1 MKIISNLILI
11 LTLTITIKTNPNISE
26 SNKEKVRACISI
38 QQKKYE
44 ENEKAINEFINNK
57 SDIYKQTPNKILL
70 LAMAYCY
77 DKISVELAKK
87 INRIN
92 TKNINIASLGIE
104 DLYNFEK
111 YNYDDQEMNKKI
123 YDNFFPTFYVVY
135 KEITDKEKKAEQ
147 NNHMIYFVH
156 TPLFKFYVLYTIIN
170 FIIVFYKRLKD
181 PSKYIDFTSNYENKK
196 KDEEEDEINDDNNNN
211 THKKSE
217 ESNNENNRKLKKKN
231 RLGKNKNN

>member
-1 MKIISNLILI
+1 MKLFSNIILI
-11 LTLTITIKTNPNISE
+11 LTLIVSIKTNPNISE

-44 ENEKAINEFINNK
+44 ENEKKINEFINNK
-57 SDIYKQTPNKILL
+57 SEIYKQTPNKILL

-104 DLYNFEK
+104 DLYNFEN

-135 KEITDKEKKAEQ
+135 KEITDKEKKVEQ
-147 NNHMIYFVH
+147 DKYMIYFVH
-156 TPLFKFYVLYTIIN
+156 TPLFKFYLLYTIIN
-170 FIIVFYKRLKD
+170 CIIVFHKRLKD
-181 PSKYIDFTSNYENKK
+181 PSKYVDFTSNYENKK
-196 KDEEEDEINDDNNNN
+196 KDEEKEEINDDNN
-211 THKKSE
+211 THKKSG
-217 ESNNENNRKLKKKN
+217 ESNNEDNRKLKKKN

>member
-1 MKIISNLILI
+1 MKLFSNIILI
-11 LTLTITIKTNPNISE
+11 LTLIVSIKTNPNISE

-57 SDIYKQTPNKILL
+57 SEIYKQTPNKILL

-104 DLYNFEK
+104 DLYNFEN

-135 KEITDKEKKAEQ
+135 KEITDKEKKVEQ
-147 NNHMIYFVH
+147 DKHTIYFVH
-156 TPLFKFYVLYTIIN
+156 TPLFKFYLLYTIIN
-170 FIIVFYKRLKD
+170 CIIVFHKRLKD
-181 PSKYIDFTSNYENKK
+181 PSKYVDFTSNYENKK
-196 KDEEEDEINDDNNNN
+196 KDEEEEEINNNNN
-211 THKKSE
+211 THKKSG
-217 ESNNENNRKLKKKN
+217 ESNNEDNRKLKKKN